1 MAALNADFY
10 RFRNMGIVAWNR
22 ELYRF
27 NTGHYTGQYSL
38 YNCVDTLFI
47 NGSGDFL
54 YKRLGEENTEES
66 IRAFMEE
73 NDVLYSI
80 AFGPVLIE
88 DGQPLSCSW
97 YPVGEVNQGYSRAGI
112 GQMGPCHYLYMSLNH
127 GDQAARWTVDQFAQ
141 HFAQKPVLT
150 AYCLD
155 GGQTEEVVFRGEAY
169 NYMDFGKERLV
180 SDILYFVTAIPEDA
194 R

>member
-1 MAALNADFY
+1 M
-10 RFRNMGIVAWNR
+10 
-22 ELYRF
+22 E
-27 NTGHYTGQYSL
+27 
-38 YNCVDTLFI
+38 
-47 NGSGDFL
+47 
-54 YKRLGEENTEES
+54 TEES
-66 IRAFMEE
+66 IRKFIED
-73 NDVLYSI
+73 NDILFSV
-80 AFGPVLIE
+80 AFGPVLIDDWE
-88 DGQPLSCSW
+88 PRSWDW

-127 GDQAARWTVDQFAQ
+127 GDQAARWTVSQFAQ
-141 HFAQKPVLT
+141 HFAQKPVIT

-180 SDILYFVTAIPEDA
+180 SDLLYFVTAIPEDA